1 MKRDMP
7 MKRDV
12 PMRRGFG
19 MITAI
24 LIMMTVAVLMT
35 LMIGLTSSTTKQST
49 DIYLKQQAELLLRSS
64 TEFALM
70 AISGHDNSNNCVETV
85 TINQTPFV
93 AKVDIWYIGNGL
105 PTSCG
110 HKLDNTL
117 QTDDSNLTAII
128 DVVVTSN
135 ASTEPIRLHR
145 RTIQKP

>member
-1 MKRDMP
+1 
-7 MKRDV
+7 
-12 PMRRGFG
+12 
-19 MITAI
+19 
-24 LIMMTVAVLMT
+24 MMTVAVLMT

-70 AISGHDNSNNCVETV
+70 AISGHDNTNGCVETI
-85 TINQTPFV
+85 TLTQGNFTANIDINYLT
-93 AKVDIWYIGNGL
+93 KGNI
-105 PTSCG
+105 PNCN
-110 HKLDNTL
+110 KILDSNL
-117 QTDDSNLTAII
+117 QTDDSHLTAII